1 MELQSSQRFPVTL
14 SKTSR
19 KPDSPDRGGEG
30 GVKAHWA
37 SDSTFETV
45 RVT

>member
-14 SKTSR
+14 STTSR
-19 KPDSPDRGGEG
+19 KPVSPDLG
-30 GVKAHWA
+30 GVKALWA